1 MADKTT
7 VNTAENTDSAESI
20 KTPATKKYKP
30 VNRPRLKR
38 VAPRAGDVLDLIDI
52 IGSHGE
58 KTVFRYY
65 VGKEILSM
73 TYTEFHTMIHET
85 AAAFDAM
92 RLRGER
98 VAVIGDTSPQ
108 WIATYIAALAAGCV
122 VVPMDKELEITEVCK
137 FLDQVEAKAIVYSKS
152 FNEKFVKPIEE
163 NRTDVRYFIPV
174 TPAYDDTFDSKVV
187 SFDQVLACGRERIE
201 REGYTYPLITSRE
214 TMAEML
220 FTSGTTGTSKCVML
234 SQKNIFAAA
243 NSATETVCFVP
254 EDVVVSV
261 LPVHHTYEL
270 MCILAELM
278 FGIEICIN
286 DSLRHVLKNFQIF
299 KPTGLVLVPLF
310 LNTMYKKI
318 WSEAER
324 THKDTILKA
333 GLATSK
339 TLLSMGIDA
348 RRKIFKSVLAA
359 FGGRLD
365 HIICGGAKLNPD
377 LIAAFDDFGI
387 AVYEGFGITECSPLT
402 NVTPYWG
409 RKFGS
414 IGPHVPACR
423 CRIADAQPGEHGY
436 PEGELQIKGDNVMLG
451 YYENPEANAAA
462 FTEDGWFR
470 TGDVAYMDE
479 DGYVYITGRMKSVIV
494 LENGKNIFPEEIEE
508 YLAGIETIAECVVV
522 GRKAEDSDEVIL
534 TAIVY
539 PNYEK
544 LPAGA
549 SDELIHESIRKA
561 INQVNRRLPGFKQV
575 KNVELRNTEFEKTTS
590 RKIKRHLVK

>member
-1 MADKTT
+1 MA
-7 VNTAENTDSAESI
+7 EH
-20 KTPATKKYKP
+20 TPVQKKYKP
-30 VNRPRLKR
+30 INRPHLNRTP
-38 VAPRAGDVLDLIDI
+38 PRAGDVLDLIDLI
-52 IGSHGE
+52 ASHGD
-58 KTVFRYY
+58 KTIFRYF
-65 VGKEILSM
+65 VGKEVRSM
-73 TYTEFHTMIHET
+73 TYAEFHTLVHEA

-92 RLRGER
+92 GLKGER

-108 WIATYIAALAAGCV
+108 WICTYVAALAAGCV
-122 VVPMDKELEITEVCK
+122 IVPMDKELDIGEICK
-137 FLDQVEAKAIVYSKS
+137 FLDMVEARAVIYSKS

-163 NRTDVRYFIPV
+163 ERTGVRYFIPV
-174 TPAYDDTFDSKVV
+174 TPAYDNTFNAKVI
-187 SFDQVLACGRERIE
+187 SFDEVLACGRERIE
-201 REGYTYPLITSRE
+201 RTGYEYPAIESHE
-214 TMAEML
+214 SMAEML

-243 NSATETVCFVP
+243 NSAIETVCFVP

-270 MCILAELM
+270 MCILAEM
-278 FGIEICIN
+278 VFGIEICIN
-286 DSLRHVLKNFQIF
+286 DSLRHVLKNFQLF

-324 THKDTILKA
+324 THRDTILKA

-339 TLLSMGIDA
+339 TLLSLGIDA
-348 RRKIFKSVLAA
+348 RRKIFKSVLDA
-359 FGGRLD
+359 FGGRLEKV
-365 HIICGGAKLNPD
+365 ICGGAKLNPD

-402 NVTPYWG
+402 NVTPYWN

-423 CRIADAQPGEHGY
+423 CRIADPQPGEHGY
-436 PEGELQIKGDNVMLG
+436 PEGELQIKGDNVMIG
-451 YYENPEANAAA
+451 YYNNPEANAAA
-462 FTEDGWFR
+462 FTGDGWFR

-479 DGYVYITGRMKSVIV
+479 DGYVYITGRLKSVIV

-508 YLAGIETIAECVVV
+508 YLAGIETIAEGVVV
-522 GRKAEDSDEVIL
+522 GRKAENSDEVIL
-534 TAIVY
+534 TLVAY

-544 LPAGA
+544 LPTGA
-549 SDELIHESIRKA
+549 TEELVHESIRKSV
-561 INQVNRRLPGFKQV
+561 NEVNRRLPGFKQV
-575 KNVELRNTEFEKTTS
+575 KAIEIRQTEFEKTS
-590 RKIKRHLVK
+590 SKKIKRHLVK